1 MIEFNKN
8 FNNLKNN
15 YLFADIARKTSEYK
29 KENPEKNIIKLGIGD
44 VTLPICPAVIS
55 AMHSAVDDM
64 ARAETFKGYGPY
76 EGYEFLRESIC
87 KYYKNFGV
95 NINADEVYVSDG
107 AKSDTANLPEI
118 FELNDKV
125 LISNPTYPVYM
136 DSSILRG
143 SSIAYIDANKE
154 NEFLP
159 LPDYSIKPSLI
170 FLCSPNNPTG
180 AVYNKKQLKKW
191 VDYALENKA
200 VILFDAAYESFIEDE
215 NLPHSIFEIEGARNC
230 AIEICSFSKN
240 AGFTG
245 LRCGYVIIPNELKIN
260 GLKAGNIWLRRQ
272 AIKFNGTS
280 YITQKGAQAAF
291 SSEGQNQIKKC
302 ISYYKENSKILS
314 NTLNEMNI
322 WHIGGKNSPYIWL
335 KCPSNMNSWDF
346 FDMLLEKANIVGT
359 PGSGFGTNGE
369 GFFRLSSFG
378 EKENVIEAAKRIK
391 SIKF

>member
-159 LPDYSIKPSLI
+159 LPDYSVKPSLI

-180 AVYNKKQLKKW
+180 AVYNKMQLKKW

-291 SSEGQNQIKKC
+291 SPEGQNQIKKC
-302 ISYYKENSKILS
+302 ISYYKENAKILS
-314 NTLNEMNI
+314 STLNEMNI

-335 KCPSNMNSWDF
+335 KCPNNMNSWDF